1 MNKNY
6 EILKGIEFDNL
17 NDDNLKKLLVEKF
30 SKNIN
35 KSIIPGE
42 SYIPVS
48 GKVIDEEDVLWGIES
63 MMDAWLTAGRF
74 SLKLERELARYFGSR
89 FSLLVNSGSSANLL
103 AFYALTS
110 PKLLDRAI
118 KPGDEIITVAAGFPT
133 TINPMIQFGCIPVF
147 VDVEIPTYNIKV
159 EDIEKALTPKTKA
172 IMLAHALGNPFNL
185 SVVMEIAQNYNL
197 WVVEDDCDSLGATY
211 NGKKTGTF
219 GDLATLS
226 FYPAHHITMGEG
238 GAVLVNNAS
247 LKKITESFR
256 DWGRDCW
263 CAPGKDNTC
272 GERYCK
278 KLGEL
283 PEGYDHKYTY
293 SHIGFNL
300 KVSDMQAAVGLSQ
313 LTKADYFV
321 SRRKENHAILSEI
334 FKEFEEHFIL
344 PEATKNSEP
353 SWFGFMLTIRE
364 GSLIN
369 RNKLVEYLEQ
379 NKIGT
384 RLFFGGNLLRQP
396 AYYNLSYRKMDDL
409 KNTDLIMN
417 NSFWLGVW
425 PGLNQVHYEYITNI
439 VRKYISTLK

>member
-1 MNKNY
+1 MKKNI

-17 NDDNLKKLLVEKF
+17 NDEGLKQLLVHKF
-30 SKNIN
+30 AKNIN
-35 KSIIPGE
+35 KEIIPGE

-48 GKVIDEEDVLWGIES
+48 GKVIDEDDVLWGIES

-74 SLKLERELARYFGSR
+74 SNKLERELARYFGSR
-89 FSLLVNSGSSANLL
+89 FSLLVNSGSSANLV

-110 PKLLDRAI
+110 PKLKERAI

-133 TINPMIQFGCIPVF
+133 TINPMIQFGCIPIF
-147 VDVEIPTYNIKV
+147 LDVEIPNYNIKV
-159 EDIEKALTPKTKA
+159 EDIEKAITPKTKA

-185 SVVMEIAQNYNL
+185 REVMAIAKKYNL
-197 WVVEDDCDSLGATY
+197 WVIEDDCDSLGATY
-211 NGKKTGTF
+211 EGKKTGTF

-247 LKKITESFR
+247 LKKVAESFR

-272 GERYCK
+272 GERYCQQ
-278 KLGEL
+278 LGDL
-283 PEGYDHKYTY
+283 PDGYDHKYTY

-313 LTKADYFV
+313 LTKADHFV
-321 SRRKENHAILSEI
+321 ARRKENHAMLLGM

-344 PEATKNSEP
+344 PVATENSDP

-364 GSLIN
+364 NSPIN
-369 RNKLVEYLEQ
+369 RNKFVEYLEN

-384 RLFFGGNLLRQP
+384 RLFFAGNMLRQP
-396 AYYNLSYRKMDDL
+396 AYSTINYRKIGDL
-409 KNTDLIMN
+409 ENTDLVMN

-425 PGLNQVHYEYITNI
+425 PGLEKKHYDYII
-439 VRKYISTLK
+439 EVVRNYKI

>member
-1 MNKNY
+1 MNRNI
-6 EILKGIEFDNL
+6 EILKGIDFNNL
-17 NDDNLKKLLVEKF
+17 NDESLKKLLVDKF

-35 KSIIPGE
+35 KVIIPGE

-48 GKVIDEEDVLWGIES
+48 GKVIDEEDILWGIES

-74 SLKLERELARYFGSR
+74 SMQLERELARYFGSR
-89 FSLLVNSGSSANLL
+89 FSFLVNSGSSANLL

-118 KPGDEIITVAAGFPT
+118 RPGDEIITVAAGFPT

-147 VDVEIPTYNIKV
+147 VDVDIPTYNIKV
-159 EDIEKALTPKTKA
+159 EDIEKAITPKTKA

-185 SVVMEIAQNYNL
+185 SVVMAIAKKYNL

-211 NGKKTGTF
+211 EGKKTGTF

-263 CAPGKDNTC
+263 CPPGKDNTC
-272 GERYCK
+272 GERYCQ
-278 KLGEL
+278 KLGDL

-300 KVSDMQAAVGLSQ
+300 KVTDMQAAVGLSQ

-321 SRRKENHAILSEI
+321 ARRKENHAILSDM

-344 PEATKNSEP
+344 PEATENSEP
-353 SWFGFMLTIRE
+353 SWFGFMLTVRE
-364 GSLIN
+364 GSHID

-396 AYYNLSYRKMDDL
+396 AYYNLNHRKIDDL
-409 KNTDLIMN
+409 KNTDMLMN

-425 PGLNQVHYEYITNI
+425 PGLERSHYEYIYNI
-439 VRKYISTLK
+439 ISLFLTKI